1 MLQIDI
7 NCDLG
12 EGFDQDEAL
21 FDFISSANIA
31 CGFHA
36 GGASIMNKTVSIAA
50 QKGVAI
56 GAHPGFLD
64 RENFGRSEI
73 NLPGKE
79 VYEIVLYQIGS
90 LYSFVKAAGGIL
102 HHVKPHGALYNMA
115 ARDPLMAEAIV
126 DAVYDFDKNLILYG
140 LSGSEMIQAAN
151 KKGLQTASEVFA
163 DRTYQNDGSLTPRNK
178 TNAMITEEEVCLG
191 QVLEMVKNKRV
202 QSISGEMVSLSA
214 ETICIHGDGDHAVT
228 FAKTLHTKLKAEG
241 VNISAPK
248 KNI

>member
-12 EGFDQDEAL
+12 EGFENDEAL
-21 FDFISSANIA
+21 FNFISSANIA

-36 GGASIMNKTVSIAA
+36 GSASIMHKTVSIAT

-56 GAHPGFLD
+56 GAHPGFHDL
-64 RENFGRSEI
+64 ENFGRTEI
-73 NLPGKE
+73 SMPTKE
-79 VYEIVLYQIGS
+79 IYEIVLYQIGS
-90 LYSFVKAAGGIL
+90 LYSFVKATGGSL

-115 ARDPLMAEAIV
+115 ARDPLIAEAIV
-126 DAVYDFDKNLILYG
+126 DAVYDFDDRLMLYG
-140 LSGSEMIQAAN
+140 LSGSEMIKVAH

-163 DRTYQNDGSLTPRNK
+163 DRTYQNDGSLTPRSK
-178 TNAMITEEEVCLG
+178 KNAMITEESACLT
-191 QVLEMVKNKRV
+191 QVLGMVKNKRV
-202 QSISGEMVSLSA
+202 QSTNGQMISISA

-228 FAKTLHTKLKAEG
+228 FAKTLHTKLIAEG